1 MFEPFR
7 QRLAARG
14 SRRRA
19 GRASAVVPP
28 APGRERGD
36 DGFGLRRWVAWA
48 WAAQRGGPDPVAVA
62 LARLE
67 FLEALNGLP
76 ASACGDL
83 PRRLEQARTLS
94 DLWHL
99 RPAVHGLLARHLD
112 QAEAGCRLAELNH
125 HFPTSSTP
133 RSRPGA

>member
-1 MFEPFR
+1 MFEQFR
-7 QRLAARG
+7 KRLAARG

-48 WAAQRGGPDPVAVA
+48 RGAQRGGPDPVA

-83 PRRLEQARTLS
+83 SRRLEQARTLS

-112 QAEAGCRLAELNH
+112 QAEAECRLAELNR
-125 HFPTSSTP
+125 HFPSSSTP
-133 RSRPGA
+133 RSRLGA

>member
-1 MFEPFR
+1 MFEQFR
-7 QRLAARG
+7 QRFTARG
-14 SRRRA
+14 SKRRA

-28 APGRERGD
+28 APGRERDD
-36 DGFGLRRWVAWA
+36 DGFGLRRWVARA
-48 WAAQRGGPDPVAVA
+48 WAAQRCGPDPVA

-67 FLEALNGLP
+67 FLEALDGLP

-99 RPAVHGLLARHLD
+99 RPGVHGLLARHLD
-112 QAEAGCRLAELNH
+112 QAEAECRLAELNR
-125 HFPTSSTP
+125 HFPSSSTP